1 MALIGNIEPFQG
13 KAEEFET
20 YLERVEHLF
29 KVNAVTEEMKVSML
43 VTLAGTNVY
52 LPNIEKSGGPEEAL
66 AVELA
71 AKQVKTFSDTAE
83 SQKHG
88 NCTKCGRSHPK
99 EKCPAVKW
107 KCYNCSKLGH
117 IKQLCPRK
125 KFATVGAVEE
135 EVAQSVNEPAG
146 HTEVNDDLFS
156 LNNVGNSRLSPHHIN
171 LKPKT
176 FAVGEKVFV
185 GKLGPYSEDKWK
197 HGIIIKNVSAV
208 TYLVEVEGKI
218 MHKHANNLRAI
229 RHPER
234 DGHISCRSGGHPE
247 RDEEGKVTSELPTYV
262 PPLPVIASNGIDT
275 PLMAHD
281 SNTEVANDVIQIQK

>member
-1 MALIGNIEPFQG
+1 MALIGNIIPFQG

-52 LPNIEKSGGPEEAL
+52 QTLKNL
-66 AVELA
+66 AAPKKVTDLTYLKVKDVLSKHYSPPVSEIYERFVFNKCNQKVDQSVTEYIVELRKLATTLELA
-71 AKQVKTFSDTAE
+71 AKQVKTFSDTGNNEVNYINKHRAYLKVYKRGTNPAE

-88 NCTKCGRSHPK
+88 NCAKCGWSHPK

-125 KFATVGAVEE
+125 KFSTVGAVEE

-208 TYLVEVEGKI
+208 TNPVEVEG
-218 MHKHANNLRAI
+218 
-229 RHPER
+229 
-234 DGHISCRSGGHPE
+234 
-247 RDEEGKVTSELPTYV
+247 TTY
-262 PPLPVIASNGIDT
+262 N
-275 PLMAHD
+275 
-281 SNTEVANDVIQIQK
+281 